1 MAENKTKATIAS
13 VTHYLNAITDDA
25 RRADC
30 VALSQLMTAA
40 TGEPAMMWGT
50 AIVGFGS
57 YQYKYDSGREGDC
70 CATRFSSRKGDISV
84 YLMAEVLAQT
94 ELVAKLGK
102 FKVGKG
108 CLYIRRL
115 SDVEQET
122 LGALIRAILAERR
135 LRYG

>member
-1 MAENKTKATIAS
+1 MAENKTKATLAS
-13 VTHYLNAITDDA
+13 VADYLNAITDDA

-40 TGEPAMMWGT
+40 TGEPAVMWGA

-57 YQYKYDSGREGDC
+57 YHYKYDSGHEGDC
-70 CATRFSSRKGDISV
+70 CATGFSSRKGDISI
-84 YLMAEVLAQT
+84 YLTAAVLEQE
-94 ELVAKLGK
+94 ELIAKLGK

-115 SDVEQET
+115 SDVDQET
-122 LGALIRAILAERR
+122 LGALIRATLAERR